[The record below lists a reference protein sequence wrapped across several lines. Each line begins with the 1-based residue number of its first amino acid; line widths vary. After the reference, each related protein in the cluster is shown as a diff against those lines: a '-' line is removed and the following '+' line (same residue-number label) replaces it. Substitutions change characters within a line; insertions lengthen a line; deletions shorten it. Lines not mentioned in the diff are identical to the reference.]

1 MENLTWFG
9 SNMLKLLMI
18 FWPIIFWGVFG
29 HILPNTTKYV
39 VNWSNHK
46 SRQWKTNRLFSIY
59 MCQYF
64 LAVKIRLIHRM
75 HFWAG
80 KSLCC
85 QKNHWTDSALL
96 GKSSFEKV
104 QDFQNPKKSDFANK
118 QTMDSLLR
126 GRLEKMGQITFSIQK
141 YPCILILINSQFRE
155 LESRL
160 TNHCKCFLVHWF
172 KHL

>member
-9 SNMLKLLMI
+9 SNMLKLLMR
-18 FWPIIFWGVFG
+18 FRLIIFLGVFG
-29 HILPNTTKYV
+29 YILHNTTKYV

-59 MCQYF
+59 MCQHF
-64 LAVKIRLIHRM
+64 LAVKICLIHQM
-75 HFWAG
+75 HLWAG

-104 QDFQNPKKSDFANK
+104 QDFAKK
-118 QTMDSLLR
+118 TMASLLR
-126 GRLEKMGQITFSIQK
+126 GWLEKMGQITFSIQK

-160 TNHCKCFLVHWF
+160 TNHCKCFLAHW
-172 KHL
+172 L